1 LKRCDGNFI
10 IPQMGMIQSLNISVA
25 CAVSIYEAMRQKR
38 DAGHYAQSSL
48 EAFEQEALLQYW
60 NINLPE

>member
-1 LKRCDGNFI
+1 
-10 IPQMGMIQSLNISVA
+10 MGMIQSLNISVA

-38 DAGHYAQSSL
+38 EAGHYAQSSL